1 MRISWPGRPLV
12 ADGVVAVL
20 VLALAGG
27 TSLTAVRGADPLLWA
42 ALLAVS
48 VWLSACLALRRAW
61 PTGAFVAGSI
71 AMLVLVALPDI
82 PGDVSPVLLPFSLIY
97 PVLLYS
103 VVAYA
108 ERSAPPV
115 LCGLLGAAIVVARV
129 LFDYPEPAIDWPT
142 VVGLGAGAV
151 GSVLA
156 AWALGRYR
164 RIRIAYVRSLEERA
178 AQAEQLREQ
187 QVRDA
192 IAAER
197 RLIAREIHD
206 VAAHSLAVVLA
217 QADTARLVFDRDPE
231 KARAMIGT
239 AVEVGREAMGEM
251 RSMLGVLRAGD
262 ESIETGGD
270 LAELVEKF
278 RGTGADVELVGT
290 GTPREI
296 STAQRHAVYRIVQE
310 SVTNALKHVGS
321 GVSCRVALDWGADRL
336 VVAVSDDGPGT
347 AADLTAR
354 GGYGIVGMAERMRQ
368 IGGDFVVRSE
378 PGAGTEVRAEFGYS
392 AR

>member
-20 VLALAGG
+20 VLALGGG
-27 TSLTAVRGADPLLWA
+27 TSLTAVRGADPLLWV

-48 VWLSACLALRRAW
+48 VWLSASLAFRRVR
-61 PTGAFVAGSI
+61 PTRAFVAGSI

-108 ERSAPPV
+108 ERSALPV

-129 LFDYPEPAIDWPT
+129 LFDYPEPAIDWPA

-164 RIRIAYVRSLEERA
+164 RIRVAYVRSLEERA

-270 LAELVEKF
+270 IAELVEKF

-290 GTPREI
+290 GSPREI

>member
-48 VWLSACLALRRAW
+48 AWLSACLALRRAW
-61 PTGAFVAGSI
+61 PTGVFVAGSI

-129 LFDYPEPAIDWPT
+129 LFDHPEPAIEWPA

-217 QADTARLVFDRDPE
+217 QADTARLVFDRDPA

>member
-27 TSLTAVRGADPLLWA
+27 TSLTATRGADPLLWA

-48 VWLSACLALRRAW
+48 AWLSACLALRRAW

-129 LFDYPEPAIDWPT
+129 LFDYPEPAIDWPA
-142 VVGLGAGAV
+142 VAGLGAGAV

-217 QADTARLVFDRDPE
+217 QADTARLVFDRDPA